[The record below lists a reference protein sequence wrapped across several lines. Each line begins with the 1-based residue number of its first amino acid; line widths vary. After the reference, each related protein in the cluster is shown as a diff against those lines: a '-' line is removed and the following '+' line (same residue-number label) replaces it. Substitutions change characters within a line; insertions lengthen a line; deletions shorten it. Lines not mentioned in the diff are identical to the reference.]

1 MSVSFEGK
9 LGILLGLLS
18 LAGAGAIMIAP
29 EKLWIG
35 WSLIVLAAA
44 GAIALGFHHLGR
56 RFVAVPIGACV
67 VWWDYW
73 YYSSVLSRRYEQ
85 VQTAYSTPSSM
96 ASGSPSPSPGSMTP
110 KIAST
115 LARMILACD
124 SPKPAKPLSLTRR
137 RADLAERLELLQ
149 KMYGF
154 SVTGNVTENE
164 LTLSTVVNQPFG
176 SMKQSWLIKRVDDK
190 IFVSIR
196 NAPMEENALTLVFAI
211 VSLAPLD
218 PNEEMAKQVQQKV
231 AELVNVDATKCK
243 LL

>member
-1 MSVSFEGK
+1 
-9 LGILLGLLS
+9 
-18 LAGAGAIMIAP
+18 
-29 EKLWIG
+29 
-35 WSLIVLAAA
+35 
-44 GAIALGFHHLGR
+44 
-56 RFVAVPIGACV
+56 
-67 VWWDYW
+67 
-73 YYSSVLSRRYEQ
+73 
-85 VQTAYSTPSSM
+85 
-96 ASGSPSPSPGSMTP
+96 
-110 KIAST
+110 
-115 LARMILACD
+115 
-124 SPKPAKPLSLTRR
+124 
-137 RADLAERLELLQ
+137 
-149 KMYGF
+149 MYGF